1 MNWTVAKGLI
11 EKSVRQG
18 TTQIPRTGTV
28 TLVHMRE
35 NSRFSRCVFTLQW
48 TAKNNGSEIMTGG
61 TDVCTGTYITVTVL
75 GTLKARLHCR
85 KTRHGSAGKVFG
97 TTGAYGTGKI
107 MARALKSWYVSFTRK
122 KLPGPFQFLIR
133 AVPSFCSAK
142 ERCDG
147 TLIRTMTPK
156 LYTSSMNE
164 LEN

>member
-1 MNWTVAKGLI
+1 MCFHTSGQLKI
-11 EKSVRQG
+11 
-18 TTQIPRTGTV
+18 T
-28 TLVHMRE
+28 
-35 NSRFSRCVFTLQW
+35 
-48 TAKNNGSEIMTGG
+48 TAKSMTGG

-164 LEN
+164 LENWGKQVQPKNAVSNYLTENRLNIFRCGRGKLEKG